1 MIVFFSYLSTSLT
14 SSTSVLS
21 YFPTA
26 WSIQCSRLSA
36 VVNLR
41 LAAYYKGEGG
51 IIGENGIRVWFGL
64 VFWGALFP
72 RTADPIFH
80 ESLCLHPPTARLCPK
95 ILHLDLVIP
104 LPEGDSIQVLQAV
117 SFWKRERY

>member
-1 MIVFFSYLSTSLT
+1 MIVFSPYLSTSLT

-41 LAAYYKGEGG
+41 LAAYYKG
-51 IIGENGIRVWFGL
+51 
-64 VFWGALFP
+64 
-72 RTADPIFH
+72 
-80 ESLCLHPPTARLCPK
+80 K
-95 ILHLDLVIP
+95 
-104 LPEGDSIQVLQAV
+104 
-117 SFWKRERY
+117 